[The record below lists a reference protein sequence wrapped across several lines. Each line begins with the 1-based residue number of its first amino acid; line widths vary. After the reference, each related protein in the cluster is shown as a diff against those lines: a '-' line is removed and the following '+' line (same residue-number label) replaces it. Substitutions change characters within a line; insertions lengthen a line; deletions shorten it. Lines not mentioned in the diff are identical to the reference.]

1 MSLPV
6 YVDAYSGYKASERP
20 RQFEL
25 DDELYEIAAVEDQ
38 WYSPEAM
45 FFKVRTADG
54 KRYILRYD
62 ENADTWSPQSGF
74 DGDELLARPG
84 IEVIT
89 VDADTIR
96 KAEARVE
103 SCEQCHPHDAE
114 IPFDWALTDVTGKHG
129 KFDFVLTEAARCP
142 NCRKPITEKTLVDF
156 ND

>member
-6 YVDAYSGYKASERP
+6 YVDAYAGYKANERP

-62 ENADTWSPQSGF
+62 ENADTWSLQSGF
-74 DGDELLARPG
+74 DGDELLTRPG

-96 KAEARVE
+96 KAEARIE
-103 SCEQCHPHDAE
+103 SCEQCHPRDAE
-114 IPFDWALTDVTGKHG
+114 IPFDWALADVTGKHG
-129 KFDFVLTEAARCP
+129 KFDFVLTEPARCP
-142 NCRKPITEKTLVDF
+142 NCRKPITEKTLVDLK
-156 ND
+156 D

>member
-1 MSLPV
+1 MSMPI
-6 YVDAYSGYKASERP
+6 YVDGYSGYKANKRP

-62 ENADTWSPQSGF
+62 ENADTCSLQSGF

-103 SCEQCHPHDAE
+103 SCEQCHPDDPLHPALLLRSAS
-114 IPFDWALTDVTGKHG
+114 IIGKKTRRLLRIVPVPVPSLLLSPFSIL
-129 KFDFVLTEAARCP
+129 P
-142 NCRKPITEKTLVDF
+142 
-156 ND
+156 